1 MSMNF
6 DTDVAVMSGHSLA
19 KAGNEVPVAN
29 SIAIVSD
36 GDTHI
41 AIASGQYVYVH
52 SHSTLAEGMYVAS
65 AAIAQN
71 ETLSSSN
78 VSAVSGGIANN
89 VVRANSNDQW
99 VNGNT
104 STTKLGVACN
114 TQYYD
119 AFISADSEGGN
130 LQVRKGNGVLAE
142 FDSAGLMNDGTGSA
156 RIFTKYPNGTDKTF
170 QFKQNG
176 DFVNG
181 NDVSLDTTKGRVDL
195 VENVYPIVASTIAY
209 LKECIKEAVD
219 TLGTSTDTIRNVSIY
234 TSASGAGFTAGVEYR
249 GFVKNIRSSEGSSI
263 YFTGQATSPDGD
275 MVVFGYGL
283 GTWYFRN
290 LNLTDDTI
298 AGSVAIICD
307 GNTHVALSRGEYVY
321 IKNHN
326 TLSEGLYSVTAAVA
340 QNGTLSTSNVSEIT
354 RGIGGQVTVLNN
366 AVGKIKR
373 TGRGGT
379 NSSTGEFSF
388 TMENSTSAF
397 VMINGNIV
405 GVYVTS
411 TGALYNGT
419 MPTNYTIS
427 KNGTT
432 ITITKTTSVSTLATI
447 AYLVISA

>member
-6 DTDVAVMSGHSLA
+6 DTDVALMSGHSLA
-19 KAGNEVPVAN
+19 KAGNEVPVAH

-71 ETLSSSN
+71 GALSSSN
-78 VSAVSGGIANN
+78 VSALSGGIANN

-104 STTKLGVACN
+104 SSTKLGIACN

-130 LQVRKGNGVLAE
+130 VQVRKGNGVLAE
-142 FDSAGLMNDGTGSA
+142 FDSAGLMNDGTGCA

-170 QFKQNG
+170 QFKQDG
-176 DFVNG
+176 DFVDGNG
-181 NDVSLDTTKGRVDL
+181 VSLDATKGRVDL

-209 LKECIKEAVD
+209 LKECIKDAVD
-219 TLGTSTDTIRNVSIY
+219 TLGTSTDTVRNVSIY
-234 TSASGAGFTAGVEYR
+234 TSVDGLGFTAGVEYR
-249 GFVKNIRSSEGSSI
+249 GFVKNIRSASGSSV
-263 YFTGQATSPDGD
+263 YFTGQATSSYGD
-275 MVVFGYGL
+275 MVVFGYST

-307 GNTHVALSRGEYVY
+307 GNTHVALSKGEYVY
-321 IKNHN
+321 IKNHD

-340 QNGTLSTSNVSEIT
+340 QNGTLTSSNTTAIT
-354 RGIGGQVTVLNN
+354 KGLGGRVTELNN
-366 AVGKIKR
+366 NIGKVVAGKGATNTT
-373 TGRGGT
+373 TGIYT
-379 NSSTGEFSF
+379 F
-388 TMENSTSAF
+388 
-397 VMINGNIV
+397 
-405 GVYVTS
+405 
-411 TGALYNGT
+411 T
-419 MPTNYTIS
+419 MPTNSHGCLMLGGYAPVTIGMTSSGVFYSTLPSVYTVTS
-427 KNGTT
+427 NGNTVT
-432 ITITKTTSVSTLATI
+432 VTKTSSVSSSSS
-447 AYLVISA
+447 ISYIIVKS